1 MTHPRSTSVKNDFCA
16 DMIVPMLMRIQFRT
30 LKSAASDL
38 SIDSLDDIEEVNEV
52 LMSDDGFLRKV
63 HHLLF
68 EVHVVEGY
76 LVCPQS
82 ERKFPIKDGIPNMLL
97 HEDEV

>member
-1 MTHPRSTSVKNDFCA
+1 
-16 DMIVPMLMRIQFRT
+16 MIVSMLKRIQFKT

-38 SIDSLDDIEEVNEV
+38 SINSLDGIEDMTDES
-52 LMSDDGFLRKV
+52 LSDDSFLRKI

-68 EVHVVEGY
+68 EVHVIEGY
-76 LVCPQS
+76 LICPQS
-82 ERKFPIKDGIPNMLL
+82 GRKFPIKDGIPNMLL